1 MPDAPAT
8 RFARNGDVHLAYQVV
23 GDGPVDLLLVDD
35 WVHHVELVW
44 EVAEYARFL
53 RRLASFSR
61 LIHFDRRG
69 TGLSDPVPVDHLPD
83 LETQGADVIAI
94 LDAAGSERPAVL
106 AIQVGSLIAMLLAAT
121 HPERCSHLALYAP
134 SAMSMDAP
142 DFPRAD
148 ALGSVDVIVDTMV
161 REMASGGEG
170 LSPGPVPNRAADA
183 PWIPSHPR
191 TTLSAAR
198 PRTEGYLF

>member
-69 TGLSDPVPVDHLPD
+69 TGLSDPVPADQLPD
-83 LETQGADVIAI
+83 LETQVADVIAI
-94 LDAAGSERPAVL
+94 LDAAGSERPAVF

-161 REMASGGEG
+161 REMANGGG
-170 LSPGPVPNRAADA
+170 GVIPGAPPPPPHQPPVLA
-183 PWIPSHPR
+183 PHPR
-191 TTLSAAR
+191 RVPSAVP
-198 PRTEGYLF
+198 PRT